1 MEWRRTHFSGKIAA
15 SFLAYLCFT
24 APPADA
30 GALKAKQLEELWSV
44 DGPRR
49 DDTIAAITACLETLN
64 TPQDDT
70 GDKALDTNRDCNA
83 KPNQISFSLLNRRP
97 SIDQRQTLKSL
108 GQLLNR
114 PEARQI
120 NLRIVGHAT
129 CREVSLR
136 DPYAMK
142 LTFKRAKAI
151 GDLLARSGRVDG
163 DRLIAEGRGYFEPL
177 PLETEASQDE
187 SQKDGK
193 PNKDACTVGTTSA
206 KNARV
211 EFAIDTPI
219 GLSYGFAAGQGV
231 SALGGGDPLPRP
243 NQSPRGE
250 APAAAAATAVPASPT
265 ALRYFPAG
273 LHPGPIYSVSLSRAV
288 AHFRINASTVTPS
301 NCAGHRT
308 AWQVL
313 PEISN
318 LDKGAGT
325 IALRLRTVLVRS
337 EDQNRQRDHIELFL
351 DIDGREE
358 RKGGGPAFAGHWA
371 MRERVVLALRLA
383 MTGSAYRDKN
393 SAALDRQAGWGTNTD
408 VGKSATPADFVRNC
422 GFKGNAENSDT
433 ASWSEAQKAY
443 DRVIAALPAT
453 PEDLLA
459 RRLELNSL
467 QGFVALRA
475 GYQLCISPAGAA
487 VKQDGN
493 EGGKITFQLAFA
505 PQTCAII
512 REFTFATGRTG
523 LTVGGGT
530 WRVADEITML
540 PSLGKNENRV
550 VVTRWRDLVDPSR
563 SSRAY
568 LFSARKFLPAYMDE
582 WILGTLNDQEANN
595 TDHADYLLGIRNPA
609 PPNSFDLGLFFA
621 DRFLDEVDKACIRG
635 AGNFKSVPLPG
646 TYQRLRPADLYAS
659 GKVQGLITTA
669 EMAYS
674 RCATAERFAE
684 ITANLPIRVRDDP
697 TFVPIGTTWG
707 ELASEHRTSGRNLY
721 KGAASSVAAKALFGE
736 RVRAATFSQ
745 GAARALPILPGDSIG
760 W

>member
-24 APPADA
+24 SPPADA

-44 DGPRR
+44 DGPSR
-49 DDTIAAITACLETLN
+49 DTTIKAIIACLETLN
-64 TPQDDT
+64 TPQGET
-70 GDKALDTNRDCNA
+70 GGKALGANKACKD
-83 KPNQISFSLLNRRP
+83 KPNQISFLSLNRRP
-97 SIDQRQTLKSL
+97 AIDQRQTLASL

-142 LTFKRAKAI
+142 LTLKRAKAI

-177 PLETEASQDE
+177 ETEK

-193 PNKDACTVGTTSA
+193 PDQDACKVGTPYA

-219 GLSYGFAAGQGV
+219 GLTYGLAAGQDV

-243 NQSPRGE
+243 NQSPRDK
-250 APAAAAATAVPASPT
+250 APAAAAAAAAVPASPT
-265 ALRYFPAG
+265 AIRYFPAG
-273 LHPGPIYSVSLSRAV
+273 LRPGPIFSISLSRAV
-288 AHFRINASTVTPS
+288 AHFRINPSTVTPS
-301 NCAGHRT
+301 SCAGYRT

-325 IALRLRTVLVRS
+325 VALRLRTALVRS

-358 RKGGGPAFAGHWA
+358 RKGSGPAFAGHWA
-371 MRERVVLALRLA
+371 MRERAVLALRLA
-383 MTGSAYRDKN
+383 MTGSAYRSQT
-393 SAALDRQAGWGTNTD
+393 SAALDRQAGWGTD
-408 VGKSATPADFVRNC
+408 AEDGKPATPADFVRNC
-422 GFKGNAENSDT
+422 GFKGDAENSDT
-433 ASWSEAQKAY
+433 ASWSEAQSAY
-443 DRVIAALPAT
+443 DHVIAALPAT

-493 EGGKITFQLAFA
+493 ERGEITFQLAFA
-505 PQTCAII
+505 PQTCAIA

-530 WRVADEITML
+530 WRVANEITML
-540 PSLGKNENRV
+540 PSLDKNENRV

-568 LFSARKFLPAYMDE
+568 LFSARKFLPAYMDQ
-582 WILGTLNDQEANN
+582 WILGTLNDQQANN
-595 TDHADYLLGIRNPA
+595 TNHADYLLGIRNPA
-609 PPNSFDLGLFFA
+609 PPNSSDLGLFFA
-621 DRFLDEVDKACIRG
+621 DRFLDEVDEACIG
-635 AGNFKSVPLPG
+635 GSGKFKAVPLPG
-646 TYQRLRPADLYAS
+646 TYQRLRPADLYDS
-659 GKVQGLITTA
+659 GQAQGLITSAKTA
-669 EMAYS
+669 YT

-684 ITANLPIRVRDDP
+684 ITANLPIRVRDEP

-721 KGAASSVAAKALFGE
+721 KGAASSVAAEALFGE
-736 RVRAATFSQ
+736 RARAATFSQ